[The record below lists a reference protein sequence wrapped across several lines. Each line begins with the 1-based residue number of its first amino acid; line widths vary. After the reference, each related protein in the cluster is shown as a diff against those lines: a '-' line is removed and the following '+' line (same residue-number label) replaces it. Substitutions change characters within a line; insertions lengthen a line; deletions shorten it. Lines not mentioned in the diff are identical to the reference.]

1 MEKTNLKYQLFEL
14 SPQQFEE
21 LCADLLS
28 AELQFDKYFITDGPN
43 DNGVDILALKGIKKL
58 AIQIKHRYRIVNNQL
73 EKEIEKYKHL
83 LEFHHEFI
91 FITSANISKETI
103 NRLQSDKIKII
114 SQQELFNLLD
124 KHADVAQRYFT
135 NVEKKNKKNRQW
147 LSTSLIGALVSI
159 ILSLFTFFTDI
170 NKKNKTLTEKIDNV
184 EQVLKGIKGLENDL
198 ESIKSD
204 MIETDLENKK
214 IMEEYKKMKGL
225 EDIVNDK
232 KESLNNILNYQPW
245 YIKTLNYILGVLTGI
260 FTSIIASILYE
271 RWKLKR
277 ELNK

>member
-14 SPQQFEE
+14 SPIQFEE
-21 LCADLLS
+21 LCADLLN

-43 DNGVDILALKGIKKL
+43 DNGVDILALKGIKKI

-73 EKEIEKYKHL
+73 EKEIEKYKHI

-103 NRLQSDKIKII
+103 NTLQTEKIKII
-114 SQQELFNLLD
+114 SQQDIFNLLD
-124 KHADVAQRYFT
+124 KHSDVAQRYFT

-147 LSTSLIGALVSI
+147 LSTSLIGAIVSI
-159 ILSLFTFFTDI
+159 ILSLVTFFSDI

-214 IMEEYKKMKGL
+214 VMEEYKRMKGL

-245 YIKTLNYILGVLTGI
+245 YIKALNYILGVLTGV
-260 FTSIIASILYE
+260 FTSIISSILYE

>member
-1 MEKTNLKYQLFEL
+1 MEITNLKYQLFEL
-14 SPQQFEE
+14 SPIQFEK
-21 LCADLLS
+21 LCADLLNT
-28 AELQFDKYFITDGPN
+28 ELQFDKYFIIDGSS

-58 AIQIKHRYRIVNNQL
+58 AIQIKHRYKIVNNQL

-91 FITSANISKETI
+91 FMTSANISKETI
-103 NRLQSDKIKII
+103 NKLQSEKIRII
-114 SQQELFNLLD
+114 SQQEIFNLLD
-124 KHADVAQRYFT
+124 KHSDVAQRYFT

-159 ILSLFTFFTDI
+159 ILSLFTVYSDI

-214 IMEEYKKMKGL
+214 VMEEYKKMKGL

-245 YIKTLNYILGVLTGI
+245 YIKTLNYILGVLTGV
-260 FTSIIASILYE
+260 FTSIIASILFE